1 MKTAYQLILVLLIVF
16 LSGQAIAQCDLQ
28 VFPDAAAI
36 CEGDSVQLVV
46 VDLNGNGSG
55 VISWTPAESISDPNS
70 AVVFAKPAVTTTYQV
85 SDAGC
90 TDLGDTL
97 TVTVTVNSYPEVN
110 AVADIAY
117 CNGAPGNEIIFTG
130 NTAGATYSWLST
142 GNINIG
148 FGTNGDGNIPSFIA
162 FNGDAQTL
170 VNTIEVRATANGCTG
185 PAESFNISVYP
196 TPVVSQVPNDSTYCD
211 GGTMDVA
218 TFSSATP
225 DVLFSWTCDNDIGF
239 GTAGIGSIPPSIATV
254 TGVDSIIATIKVS
267 AIFNGCIG
275 PDTSFTITVY
285 PIPTFTSETTDTVC
299 SAVLFN
305 YTATAT
311 PGTKFKWEREVVPG
325 ISNPAAN
332 SDNNVI
338 SETLIN
344 TTSQPIIVKYLF
356 TLTPTFA
363 KKKLCKS
370 ETELLVTVN
379 PTPGVNPITNKNF
392 CSGETVN
399 SISFSSA
406 SPDAKFSWTS
416 DINIGFGTSGIGAIP
431 AFVASNIGS
440 TTITA
445 TITVSVT
452 ARNCS
457 GASPAVFTISIT
469 PGPVLTSSKTG
480 SVCNGTTFAYTAS
493 SSVSNTSFIW
503 SRSADIYGNNAASA
517 PSNIINEVLNNTS
530 PLPILVKYAFQ
541 LTSGVA
547 CAGSDT
553 LVVTVFPKP
562 VLSSPL
568 NVITCDSVPFVYLAT
583 SLTPGTSITWIRNP
597 VPGISNG
604 FNSGSTELINE
615 SLNNTTTDTISVVYN
630 FTLTANA
637 CASNFQ
643 DVIVKVIPNPVLNSV
658 VLRDTV
664 CNNSLFEYEA
674 TSTISGT
681 TFQWVRD
688 SVPGISNPADSAN
701 SPLISETLVNTTDQP
716 VEVTYAYALVEPNGC
731 PFQQNLI
738 VTVYPT
744 LSLSGDT
751 IATTCDNAPFV
762 YQAAS
767 NTIAVIFSWTRDAVA
782 GISNPAGAGLGSL
795 INETLDNTT
804 DNSITVIYEITMQI
818 GECIYQQELE
828 VMVNP
833 SMKLTGATELTIC
846 DNTLFTYQAVSAT
859 PGIYFSWSKPDDVF
873 GNTAS
878 AADTSFINEVLFNN
892 TPIPQLVT
900 YQYTLTTPDSVCSNI
915 VNLLVTVNPTPI
927 IDPVADKVYCNAD
940 ETEGIPFSSTTPGAS
955 FNWTS
960 TADIGFG
967 TNGTGA
973 IPSFTAINT
982 DTIPFTAT
990 IEVAVVAGTNN
1001 CAGENISFDITVN
1014 PVPKLISSA
1023 AVSICSG
1030 NELNYSI
1037 TPNFENNIFYSWIT
1051 LPVQFVSGNTSKFVA
1066 DSLNLIP
1073 DLLIDSINYAK
1084 IPVEYGITIIYSV
1097 GANFCISDTTL
1108 IVTVNPSPALPLFT
1122 SILPNTDTITLC
1134 RGSENINF
1142 NIDETSSVKG
1152 ITYNWAAVPASAA
1165 DIRNSS
1171 NPNTVISFN
1180 NQVDE
1185 VLIKAY
1191 AFNSEALGGCPDSAM
1206 QMVVV
1211 KNSIDS
1217 INERKIFLKQPGN
1230 LLVYPD
1236 NSLAIDSG
1244 YQWGFD
1250 VKINDT
1256 TLSAPDSIP
1265 NQVYQVFTPEAK
1277 FINAGQLDTMKYAFW
1292 VLLKEGE
1299 CRSKV
1304 YYNGPYAPKK
1314 LASENAGDHSATVS
1328 VYPNPSPGEFVI
1340 TLNGNIYGI
1349 IEASL
1354 YNSLGQRV
1362 YHSSFEKKTGEVTEL
1377 ISQQFLT
1384 NGLYL
1389 LQLVGS
1395 DQKRLT
1401 TSIII
1406 SN

>member
-1 MKTAYQLILVLLIVF
+1 MKSVYQLLLTLLITF
-16 LSGQAIAQCDLQ
+16 LSGQAMAQCDLQ

-46 VDLNGNGSG
+46 VDINGNGSG
-55 VISWTPAESISDPNS
+55 LISWTPANGISDPNS
-70 AVVFAKPAVTTTYQV
+70 AVVFAKPSVTTTYKV

-90 TDLGDTL
+90 TAIGDTA
-97 TVTVTVNSYPEVN
+97 TITVTVNAYPDVN
-110 AVADIAY
+110 AVADLSY
-117 CNGAPGNEIIFTG
+117 CNEAPGSEIIFTG

-148 FGTNGDGNIPSFIA
+148 FGTNGNGNIPPYIA
-162 FNGDAQTL
+162 FNGSTQSL

-185 PAESFNISVYP
+185 PAESFDITVYP
-196 TPVVSQVPNDSTYCD
+196 TPIVTQVPTDTTYCD
-211 GGTMDVA
+211 GGTIPMA
-218 TFSSATP
+218 TFASATTG
-225 DVLFSWTCDNDIGF
+225 VQFTWTCDNDIGF
-239 GTAGIGSIPPSIATV
+239 GTAGNGSIPVSSATV
-254 TGVDSIIATIKVS
+254 TGVDSIIATINVS

-285 PIPTFTSETTDTVC
+285 PIPTFTSATTDTVC
-299 SAVLFN
+299 SAGVFN

-311 PGTKFKWEREVVPG
+311 PGTKFKWERALIPG

-344 TTSQPIIVKYLF
+344 TTSQPITVKYLF

-370 ETELLVTVN
+370 ETDLFVTVN
-379 PTPGVNPITNKNF
+379 PTPVVNPITNKNF
-392 CSGETVN
+392 CAGETVN

-406 SPDAKFSWTS
+406 SPDAAFSWTS
-416 DINIGFGTSGIGAIP
+416 DINIGFGTSGVGAIP
-431 AFVASNIGS
+431 SFVASNSGS

-457 GASPAVFTISIT
+457 GALPAVFTISIT
-469 PGPVLTSSKTG
+469 PGPELTSSKTG
-480 SVCNGTTFAYTAS
+480 SVCNGTTFTYTAL
-493 SSVSNTSFIW
+493 SSVSNTSFSW
-503 SRSADIYGNNAASA
+503 SRAADVFGNTAASA
-517 PSNIINEVLNNTS
+517 TTNIINEVLNNTS
-530 PLPILVKYAFQ
+530 PLPVLVKYSFQ

-547 CAGSDT
+547 CSGTDT
-553 LVVTVFPKP
+553 LAVTVFPKP
-562 VLSSPL
+562 VLSSSL

-597 VPGISNG
+597 VAGISNG
-604 FNSGSTELINE
+604 FNSGSTELVNE

-630 FTLTANA
+630 FTLTANG

-674 TSTISGT
+674 TSTITGT
-681 TFQWVRD
+681 TFSWVRD
-688 SVPGISNPADSAN
+688 SVPGISNPAGSAS
-701 SPLISETLVNTTDQP
+701 SPLISETLENTTENP
-716 VEVTYAYALVEPNGC
+716 VEVTYAFTLIEPNGC
-731 PFQQNLI
+731 PFQQNLV
-738 VTVYPT
+738 VTVFPT
-744 LSLSGDT
+744 LRLSGDT
-751 IATTCDNAPFV
+751 VAITCDNAPFV

-767 NTIAVIFSWTRDAVA
+767 NTIGVIFNWSRNAVS
-782 GISNPAGAGLGSL
+782 GINNPAGSGLGSL

-804 DNSITVIYEITMQI
+804 DTSLIVIYEITLQI

-828 VMVNP
+828 VTVNP
-833 SMKLTGATELTIC
+833 SMKLTGVTEVTIC
-846 DNTLFTYQAVSAT
+846 NNTVFTYQAVSAT
-859 PGIYFSWSKPDDVF
+859 PGIYFSWSKPDDAI

-878 AADTSFINEVLFNN
+878 AADTSAINELLFNT
-892 TPIPQLVT
+892 TPTPQLVT
-900 YQYTLTTPDSVCSNI
+900 YQYALTTPDSVCSN
-915 VNLLVTVNPTPI
+915 VAFVLVTVNPTPI
-927 IDPVADKVYCNAD
+927 IDPVSDKVYCNAD
-940 ETEGIPFSSTTPGAS
+940 EVETILFSSTTPGAA
-955 FNWTS
+955 FTWTS
-960 TADIGFG
+960 TVDVGFG
-967 TNGTGA
+967 LSGTGA
-973 IPSFTAINT
+973 IPAFTAINT
-982 DTIPFTAT
+982 DTIPVTAT

-1001 CAGENISFDITVN
+1001 CAGENVSFDITIN
-1014 PVPKLISSA
+1014 PVPKLTSSA

-1030 NELNYSI
+1030 NELNYTI

-1084 IPVEYGITIIYSV
+1084 IPVEYGITLIYSV
-1097 GANFCISDTTL
+1097 GANFCISDTSL

-1122 SILPNTDTITLC
+1122 SLLPNTDTITLC

-1142 NIDETSSVKG
+1142 NIDDTAAVKG
-1152 ITYNWAAVPASAA
+1152 LTYNWASAPASAV
-1165 DIRNSS
+1165 DIRNGS

-1180 NQVDE
+1180 NLVDE
-1185 VLIKAY
+1185 VVIKAY
-1191 AFNSEALGGCPDSAM
+1191 AYNSEALGGCPDSAM
-1206 QMVVV
+1206 QLVFVI
-1211 KNSIDS
+1211 NSIDS

-1256 TLSAPDSIP
+1256 TLGAPDSIP

-1277 FINAGQLDTMKYAFW
+1277 FINAGQLDTVQYAFW

-1314 LASENAGDHSATVS
+1314 LADQDAGNHAATVT
-1328 VYPNPSPGEFVI
+1328 VYPNPAPGEFVI
-1340 TLNGNIYGI
+1340 TLKGNIYGT

-1354 YNSLGQRV
+1354 YNTLGEQV
-1362 YHSSFEKKTGEVTEL
+1362 YHSTFEKKSGEVSQL

-1384 NGLYL
+1384 NGLYV

-1395 DQKRLT
+1395 DQMRLT